1 MIGRFFPFTWQLIL
15 LRWGFYSF
23 EQMPL
28 PRLSLSDTVSI
39 GWGERER
46 DAWLVVTATKA
57 LGHYSKVRLLPKTYF
72 VTPELWYNFRDHE
85 KSFSLLE
92 RPNTR
97 LILAALCKYKW
108 VTVGGT
114 FQHLLFPPSSS
125 SSSHSF
131 FLSPE
136 PFFCNALCQSGAG
149 CSTLLAGS
157 FRVEMDYG
165 FLNLH

>member
-1 MIGRFFPFTWQLIL
+1 MGIL
-15 LRWGFYSF
+15 FIWTDALAS
-23 EQMPL
+23 
-28 PRLSLSDTVSI
+28 SLSRTLYRSDEAR
-39 GWGERER
+39 EREGC
-46 DAWLVVTATKA
+46 LVGCHSDEGIRA
-57 LGHYSKVRLLPKTYF
+57 LYSKVRLLPKTYF

-85 KSFSLLE
+85 KSFGLLE

-136 PFFCNALCQSGAG
+136 PFFCNALRQSGAG
-149 CSTLLAGS
+149 CSILLASDRVLPGRNGAS
-157 FRVEMDYG
+157 FLKWPKQSHR
-165 FLNLH
+165 N